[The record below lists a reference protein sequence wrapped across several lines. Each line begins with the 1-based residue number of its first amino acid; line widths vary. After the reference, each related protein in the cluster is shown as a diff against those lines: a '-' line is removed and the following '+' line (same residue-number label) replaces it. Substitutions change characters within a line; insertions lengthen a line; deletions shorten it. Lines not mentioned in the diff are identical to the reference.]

1 MGLESAGRPKSD
13 SYHVV
18 AVRRLLTAT
27 LASAFLMVILFL
39 LDRARG
45 DDSTGLR
52 AAKRQCV

>member
-1 MGLESAGRPKSD
+1 
-13 SYHVV
+13 V

-39 LDRARG
+39 LDRVRG

-52 AAKRQCV
+52 AAKRQRV